1 MKFNAPQTDSH
12 EPPESISARLQE
24 IIGYDFKN
32 PRLVE
37 FLERNADSH
46 QLASLERTASTP
58 DVIRRVADRFRQV
71 ETMFT
76 EPVARAADIVQL
88 RIRRENPTMK

>member
-1 MKFNAPQTDSH
+1 MKFNTPPTSS
-12 EPPESISARLQE
+12 EESPESISARLQR
-24 IIGYDFKN
+24 IIGYDLKN
-32 PRLVE
+32 PLLVE
-37 FLERNADSH
+37 FIDRNADSH

-58 DVIRRVADRFRQV
+58 DVIRRIADRFRQV

-88 RIRRENPTMK
+88 RIRREHPTMK